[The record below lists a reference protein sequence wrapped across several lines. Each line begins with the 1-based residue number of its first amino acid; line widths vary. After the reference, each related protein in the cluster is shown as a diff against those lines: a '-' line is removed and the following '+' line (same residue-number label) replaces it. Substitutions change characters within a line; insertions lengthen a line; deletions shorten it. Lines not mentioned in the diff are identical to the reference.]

1 MSNNLNL
8 LLDMADR
15 EYRGHTFNGQSLM
28 ETLRPLTAAEA
39 ADRNTVEGYSA
50 WDNLLHCVFFKYVVV
65 RHLGASG
72 PCDPYPWKEGSFP
85 PIPDISDEAWKKA
98 LDYSDLVHSTF
109 LAAVRNLDEGRLGE
123 PFPAWDCTLGEALI
137 WIPPHDAYHVAQ
149 VRSMG
154 LARFKKPRKPVT
166 EGF

>member
-1 MSNNLNL
+1 MTNNLKL
-8 LLDMADR
+8 LSDMADR
-15 EYRGHTFNGQSLM
+15 EFRGHTFNGQSLM

-50 WDNLLHCVFFKYVVV
+50 WDNLIHCVFFKYVAV
-65 RHLGASG
+65 RHLGASA

-85 PIPDISDEAWKKA
+85 PIPDVSETAWTKA
-98 LDYSDLVHSTF
+98 LDYAELVHDTF
-109 LAAVRNLDEGRLGE
+109 LAALKGLDEARLGE

-137 WIPPHDAYHVAQ
+137 WIPPHDTYHVAQ
-149 VRSMG
+149 VRNMG